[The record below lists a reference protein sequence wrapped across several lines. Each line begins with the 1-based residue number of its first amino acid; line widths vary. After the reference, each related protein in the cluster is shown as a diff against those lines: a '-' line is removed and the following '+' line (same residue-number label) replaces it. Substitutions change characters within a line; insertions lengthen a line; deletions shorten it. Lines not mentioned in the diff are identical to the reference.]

1 MPMHIMN
8 GEIFTERKKGFE
20 GSVTVAGTLSSSVNV
35 VSHAG
40 MAEAKKRGWPLAS
53 AAHSTSQG

>member
-1 MPMHIMN
+1 MN